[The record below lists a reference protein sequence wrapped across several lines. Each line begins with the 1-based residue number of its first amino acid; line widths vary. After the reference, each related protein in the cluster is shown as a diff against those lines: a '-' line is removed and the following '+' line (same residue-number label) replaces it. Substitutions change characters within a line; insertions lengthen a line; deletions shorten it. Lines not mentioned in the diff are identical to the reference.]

1 MWVTSEP
8 GQKDRSRCGEIKT
21 QEKLDRA
28 LVAGLIL
35 EVILDQGDLPAGHQ
49 ARQRLVKTLIQDSLV
64 QHLAGQVSLD
74 RFRTLAQNL
83 DGWFEFYY
91 PLLVAAEP
99 SSEPKPGT
107 VNYCAREP
115 QADYRLHEPQERLG
129 PKTAAGNSVPVHQAC
144 RDRLLDDWLEGAK
157 TDIPHRSHRKLTPHK
172 LRNFLR
178 HSGGR
183 WFRLRDFERFIQMD
197 RKTAWDY
204 LQLFLQ
210 TGLLCHN
217 RKNSAAVRYCL
228 APSFLKVEAD
238 ALRLAITLCLSTYP
252 EDLVEK
258 VSDFLIATGGEPFP
272 LQEWEQEFPASRN
285 ESLLGDLVAC
295 HIAIWQNLP
304 TGSHF
309 LRIHHRWLQQ
319 ENHPCLQKD
328 RHDLMY
334 PATTSDI

>member
-1 MWVTSEP
+1 MISAEATMWVTGQA
-8 GQKDRSRCGEIKT
+8 GQKDRSKCGEITT

-35 EVILDQGDLPAGHQ
+35 EVILDQGDLPAGRQ
-49 ARQRLVKTLIQDSLV
+49 ARQSLVKTRIQDSLV

-99 SSEPKPGT
+99 SPEPKSGT
-107 VNYCAREP
+107 VNCCAREP
-115 QADYRLHEPQERLG
+115 QAAYRLQEPKEEGLG
-129 PKTAAGNSVPVHQAC
+129 PKTAAGTSVPVHQAC
-144 RDRLLDDWLEGAK
+144 HDRHLDDWLEAAK
-157 TDIPHRSHRKLTPHK
+157 TDIPHRSHRKLTPRK

-183 WFRLRDFERFIQMD
+183 WFRLRDFERFVQMD

-204 LQLFLQ
+204 LQLFLP

-228 APSFLKVEAD
+228 APNFLKVEAD
-238 ALRLAITLCLSTYP
+238 ALRLAISLCLATYP
-252 EDLVEK
+252 EDLVE
-258 VSDFLIATGGEPFP
+258 
-272 LQEWEQEFPASRN
+272 
-285 ESLLGDLVAC
+285 
-295 HIAIWQNLP
+295 
-304 TGSHF
+304 
-309 LRIHHRWLQQ
+309 
-319 ENHPCLQKD
+319 
-328 RHDLMY
+328 
-334 PATTSDI
+334 